1 MSYKNEKKMRRSI
14 VFPAILTVLI
24 LSLAACCT
32 PGAQTSHATETGA
45 GPDLAEKKT
54 PDPAPA
60 AEKTDSEETKVR
72 ANTAGAENTI
82 PVNAEFSGCL
92 TEAKA
97 EEKYARATRVRG
109 MEKPNSY
116 TVTPRAGG
124 LEVRQHIN
132 HSCCLKASVEAKI
145 EGPVLHLICH
155 FSGQPCRC
163 RCASTVNSTIDLP
176 AGKYKVLV
184 EHDMYGTVTMMHSQ
198 EVEIAGTK

>member
-1 MSYKNEKKMRRSI
+1 MSDKNEKKMRRSI
-14 VFPAILTVLI
+14 LTPAILTIIV

-32 PGAQTSHATETGA
+32 PGAQTSHAAETGA
-45 GPDLAEKKT
+45 GTDLAEEKD

-60 AEKTDSEETKVR
+60 AEKTDSEETK
-72 ANTAGAENTI
+72 APTNIAGAENTL

-92 TEAKA
+92 TEARA
-97 EEKYARATRVRG
+97 EEKYARATRLRG

-116 TVTPRAGG
+116 TMTPRAGG

-145 EGPVLHLICH
+145 EGPVLHLTCH

-184 EHDMYGTVTMMHSQ
+184 EHDIFGTVTMMHSQ
-198 EVEIAGTK
+198 EVEIAETP